1 MQHFPMPWRSA
12 RARSRHPR
20 TTGGFGGTGQRGVV
34 LVEALI
40 AILIFS
46 LGILGVVG
54 MQARSVQV
62 MTEAT
67 FRAQA
72 AQHASEL
79 LSEMWTADPG
89 QRANLYSSSASTPI
103 RYTQWK
109 TRMTTGSLALPG
121 VASNPP
127 QVTVNTQQVAYSA
140 VGAGSQTVSAVTI
153 TVFWQPPGVSTPS
166 SYTTTA
172 MIMEPQS

>member
-1 MQHFPMPWRSA
+1 MQPVSMPWPRA
-12 RARSRHPR
+12 RALLHFRGAAPRSERNR
-20 TTGGFGGTGQRGVV
+20 QGGVV

-72 AQHASEL
+72 AQHASDL

-89 QRANLYSSSASTPI
+89 QRANLYSSTATTPI

-109 TRMTTGSLALPG
+109 TRLETGSLALPG
-121 VASNPP
+121 VSANPP
-127 QVTVNTQQVAYSA
+127 LVAVNTQQVAYSA

-153 TVFWQPPGVSTPS
+153 TVFWQPPGVATPS

-172 MIMEPQS
+172 MILEPQS

>member
-1 MQHFPMPWRSA
+1 MHYFPMPERRATARACRRPAAVRSA
-12 RARSRHPR
+12 RRS
-20 TTGGFGGTGQRGVV
+20 QRGVV

>member
-1 MQHFPMPWRSA
+1 
-12 RARSRHPR
+12 
-20 TTGGFGGTGQRGVV
+20 
-34 LVEALI
+34 
-40 AILIFS
+40 
-46 LGILGVVG
+46 

-153 TVFWQPPGVSTPS
+153 TVFWQPPGVATPS

>member
-1 MQHFPMPWRSA
+1 MVSKNRFGR
-12 RARSRHPR
+12 RNGPR
-20 TTGGFGGTGQRGVV
+20 PVSVRGAQSGVV
-34 LVEALI
+34 LLEALI

-54 MQARSVQV
+54 MQARSVQL

-72 AQHASEL
+72 AQSASDL
-79 LSEMWTADPG
+79 LAEMWTADPG
-89 QRANLYSSSASTPI
+89 QRANLYDSTSGSPTRYLQWRSRLITGSAS
-103 RYTQWK
+103 
-109 TRMTTGSLALPG
+109 LPG

-127 QVTVNTQQVAYSA
+127 VVTVNTQQIPYSA
-140 VGAGSQTVSAVTI
+140 VGAGNQTFSAVTI

-172 MIMEPQS
+172 MILEPQS